1 MSLGGR
7 GSIPM
12 HEVVLEVVT
21 RDEEAAKL
29 IMSWRN
35 DPGTLAMFYHR
46 DPKVWPD
53 FWDEFHDTYFN
64 APFGLMPLFACVD
77 GKRVAFLKFGMADN
91 PALPENTC
99 DISINIS
106 PSDRGRGFAAPI
118 LLGVQRHVAGT
129 GVSGIFAEVRRENMA
144 SAKSFLRAG
153 FQELDTEEKMIVDT
167 GEIAS
172 IRRFYWS
179 SL

>member
-1 MSLGGR
+1 M
-7 GSIPM
+7 PD
-12 HEVVLEVVT
+12 VVLEVVA

-53 FWDEFHDTYFN
+53 FWSEFRDTYFDG
-64 APFGLMPLFACVD
+64 PFGLMPLFACID
-77 GKRVAFLKFGMADN
+77 GKRVAFLKFGKADN

-99 DISINIS
+99 DISINVS
-106 PSDRGRGFAAPI
+106 PTDRGRGLAAPI
-118 LLGVQRHVAGT
+118 LMGAQKHVAGM
-129 GVSGIFAEVRRENMA
+129 GVSGILAEVRRENVA

-153 FQELDTEEKMIVDT
+153 FQELDPEEKTILDT
-167 GEIAS
+167 GETAS
-172 IRRFYWS
+172 IRRFYWAS
-179 SL
+179 